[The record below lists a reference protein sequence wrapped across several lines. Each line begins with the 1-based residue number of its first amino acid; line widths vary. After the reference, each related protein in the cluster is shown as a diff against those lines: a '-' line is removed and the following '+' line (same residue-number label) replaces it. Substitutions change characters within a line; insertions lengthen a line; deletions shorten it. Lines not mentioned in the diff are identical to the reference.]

1 MVLDRA
7 WYLASQ
13 YSFMDGYSRLGG
25 AVRKHK
31 GQTEGE
37 QKSLFRRG
45 KTEGRKQFIK
55 HIKEHKTTEI

>member
-13 YSFMDGYSRLGG
+13 YSFMDGYSWLGG
-25 AVRKHK
+25 AVLKHK

-37 QKSLFRRG
+37 QKSLFNQNISPSGIERRN
-45 KTEGRKQFIK
+45 
-55 HIKEHKTTEI
+55 